1 MSFQVIAITKPAMY
15 LFMEIQKIDSSYY
28 PEVYMKKEGPAAKL
42 YIKWAASMVTSL
54 DTSVPCVMYMQADA
68 PNPIV
73 AIFTNI
79 TLLLYMLI
87 ARLTHAIEF
96 TAISSY
102 QTLMLSQRFRSRA
115 ITDDLAFAVA
125 RFYQLGGIF
134 MNYYMY
140 HEGTNFSRTTGG
152 LFVSTSYDYDAPLD
166 EYGIIRQ
173 PKWGHLKDL
182 HNFIKLCEEALI
194 ATDPAVTSFHPN
206 VKRLSSSFQ
215 TKQALGIEDNN
226 VSPLPTII
234 IIIIKVGIDSSL
246 TSFLLLLL
254 DKRLLRCLESMQKIS
269 IINRFQAW
277 QMLK

>member
-68 PNPIV
+68 PNPI
-73 AIFTNI
+73 
-79 TLLLYMLI
+79 
-87 ARLTHAIEF
+87 
-96 TAISSY
+96 
-102 QTLMLSQRFRSRA
+102 
-115 ITDDLAFAVA
+115 
-125 RFYQLGGIF
+125 
-134 MNYYMY
+134 Y

-206 VKRLSSSFQ
+206 VKVVVYKIDNVCAVYINT
-215 TKQALGIEDNN
+215 TK
-226 VSPLPTII
+226 
-234 IIIIKVGIDSSL
+234 
-246 TSFLLLLL
+246 
-254 DKRLLRCLESMQKIS
+254 S
-269 IINRFQAW
+269 IFN
-277 QMLK
+277 